1 MACDFSALKRI
12 WFLHQRTTSLRKP
25 GLQFEIRYVFLYL
38 LLQCGTWPKVIANT
52 CPEGKFG
59 DKCQLT
65 CHCFNGDKVC
75 DATGCSD
82 SLCRQGFRN
91 APDCQTVCSPGRF
104 GQSCLFLCHCPEN
117 DFCDPVNGYCRS
129 GRCHRNWYGRG
140 CQTQLSTLVNPPT
153 AKVLDCHTVSVSWNA
168 WNYDSDLGS
177 TTVSFYSLKMRSKS
191 DVNWVNIKDVLQNE
205 NNSKYTVNV
214 TGLTENSLYQFRIDV
229 ISSSKKINISGPIG
243 VPTPFIF
250 VLCSAL
256 VDKTLQT
263 INTTD
268 DGHIEIFLHK
278 KYQSTV
284 KVSYEETGIGDCDD
298 ISANVSSITFD
309 SSFVVLNT
317 SLWRH
322 YTITVEIMSPYN
334 LHYVES
340 VLTAEMVP
348 TGKIKDVRIISL
360 SANHVTIEWD
370 NLPCAERGGVL
381 IRYEIVIQ
389 SDDIAATR
397 STLKTKYQ
405 FLVIP
410 DLKPFTKYGVRI
422 RYVNSVGAGG
432 FSEELIFQSL
442 QTIPDAPLL
451 SDIITKET
459 EATVTWKRSKQPNGI
474 LTLYMV
480 RCIQTTD
487 PTQVIDIVHP
497 ASKDTAVTF
506 YGLQPYTNYSV
517 KIRAS
522 TDIGW
527 GNFSDSM
534 TAMTKESIP
543 GPTLNLLAQY
553 HNECIAL
560 SWDPPE
566 KPNGVII
573 SYKLITRELFSY
585 TRINQEPLQS
595 SLTLGNI
602 TSYRHCKLLPATLYG
617 LEIAASTSIGTGK
630 VGVTGSYWT
639 EIKTPPAPLQPIL
652 TGFTD
657 TLIEVILRPS
667 TIFTGP
673 ISWYDI
679 RVHRMNNIEKCTEID
694 VNDYKTVKQPPGI
707 LVAKL
712 TPKYLDAPINFKVG
726 DSKVY
731 GGVVNSPLSNNSC
744 YQIFYALYSSLN
756 NVTKFNFSSTK
767 GATKSI
773 VPIPPVRLA
782 AILIPIFILLIVAI
796 VAILLFFLCRKYRWC
811 KPSPEQI
818 FTIKTDDYV
827 VPENTN
833 DLEKHWTS
841 VRSLNE
847 RRHLVIHDGL
857 PNGKYHS
864 SLYRNGDI
872 VNLEREESNKKSQFL
887 SFREEYDALNNYYAE
902 TSPNISN
909 FKEACKR
916 ENTCLNRFPQKLP
929 YDRNRVILKPDT
941 CSNNTYINAS
951 YIGDKTARQY
961 KYIAAQSPFNKETVC
976 DFWRLIYQHKVKV
989 VVMLTKHVEE
999 NVLKCSK
1006 YFPQLTGEY
1015 FRLEIFNMKILT
1027 VQTYADYSI
1036 TTINVSVGNEIVQEV
1051 CIFEF
1056 FSWPES
1062 ITSRNAVPLL
1072 EMHRKISRVFTE
1084 NMSPIL
1090 VHCGTGINRTGTFI
1104 IIDILLEEYR
1114 QKRSINLFN
1123 IIKNIRKS
1131 MNFTLRPYAY
1141 FLFVYDAV
1149 FEMYQD
1155 RYDFNVTYENINPQY
1170 LEQFLQIQ
1178 FDNLCRFIPKIDDDQ
1193 FIAGR
1198 LQINKSKNRF
1208 LAILPPENFRPILR
1222 SAKSAYINAVF
1233 LDGCSRKNHYIL
1245 TQTPMKETLGDFW
1258 QLIYEY
1264 NVRTIVMMD
1273 NNVKN
1278 DTCVSYWKMS
1288 TGGSTLWSTEHFD
1301 VEIGNRI
1308 VDYDSI
1314 LEQFQLKVTKPGKES
1329 VRKIRLYRYQ
1339 KWKGPNFVPVCRDY
1353 ILYLIQHVA
1362 EWQSTNNHKPIVVH
1376 CKDGATNS
1384 GLFCVADVLIE
1395 KMKCDNFVDVYH
1407 TVKHMKRRRPEI
1419 IQDMVNILLVLI
1431 LLNFFT
1437 SIQNSTFFTLYLEF

>member
-1 MACDFSALKRI
+1 MI
-12 WFLHQRTTSLRKP
+12 P
-25 GLQFEIRYVFLYL
+25 
-38 LLQCGTWPKVIANT
+38 ANT

-82 SLCRQGFRN
+82 SLCRQGYRN
-91 APDCQTVCSPGRF
+91 APDCQT
-104 GQSCLFLCHCPEN
+104 
-117 DFCDPVNGYCRS
+117 
-129 GRCHRNWYGRG
+129 
-140 CQTQLSTLVNPPT
+140 
-153 AKVLDCHTVSVSWNA
+153 
-168 WNYDSDLGS
+168 
-177 TTVSFYSLKMRSKS
+177 
-191 DVNWVNIKDVLQNE
+191 
-205 NNSKYTVNV
+205 
-214 TGLTENSLYQFRIDV
+214 
-229 ISSSKKINISGPIG
+229 
-243 VPTPFIF
+243 
-250 VLCSAL
+250 AL

-268 DGHIEIFLHK
+268 DGNIEIFLHK

-309 SSFVVLNT
+309 SNFVVLNT

-389 SDDIAATR
+389 SHDIAAAH

-410 DLKPFTKYGVRI
+410 DLKPFTKYV
-422 RYVNSVGAGG
+422 
-432 FSEELIFQSL
+432 
-442 QTIPDAPLL
+442 PDAPLL
-451 SDIITKET
+451 SDIITKERG
-459 EATVTWKRSKQPNGI
+459 ATVTWKRSKHPNGI
-474 LTLYMV
+474 LTLYM
-480 RCIQTTD
+480 
-487 PTQVIDIVHP
+487 
-497 ASKDTAVTF
+497 
-506 YGLQPYTNYSV
+506 
-517 KIRAS
+517 IRAS

-534 TAMTKESIP
+534 TTMTKESIP
-543 GPTLNLLAQY
+543 GPALNLLAHY

-566 KPNGVII
+566 KPNGIII
-573 SYKLITRELFSY
+573 SYKLITKELFSY

-617 LEIAASTSIGTGK
+617 IEIAASTSIGTGK
-630 VGVTGSYWT
+630 AGVTGSYWT
-639 EIKTPPAPLQPIL
+639 EIKTPPAPLHPIL

-667 TIFTGP
+667 AIFTGP

-679 RVHRMNNIEKCTEID
+679 RVHKMDNIEKCTED
-694 VNDYKTVKQPPGI
+694 VNDYKTVKQPPGT

-712 TPKYLDAPINFKVG
+712 TPMYLDAPINFKVG
-726 DSKVY
+726 DSKIY
-731 GGVVNSPLSNNSC
+731 GGVVNPPLSNNSC
-744 YQIFYALYSSLN
+744 YQIFYILYSSLN

-773 VPIPPVRLA
+773 VPTPPLGLA
-782 AILIPIFILLIVAI
+782 AILIPVFILLIVI
-796 VAILLFFLCRKYRWC
+796 VAILLFFLYRKYRWC
-811 KPSPEQI
+811 KPSPKEI
-818 FTIKTDDYV
+818 FTIKTEDYV
-827 VPENTN
+827 LPENTN

-841 VRSLNE
+841 IRSLNE
-847 RRHLVIHDGL
+847 RRHLVIHDDL
-857 PNGKYHS
+857 PNGKHHS
-864 SLYRNGDI
+864 SLYKNGDI
-872 VNLEREESNKKSQFL
+872 VNLEREESDKKSQFL

-902 TSPNISN
+902 TSPDISN
-909 FKEACKR
+909 FKEACKK

-929 YDRNRVILKPDT
+929 YDRNRVILTPDT

-951 YIGDKTARQY
+951 YICDKTARQY

-976 DFWRLIYQHKVKV
+976 DFWRLIYQHKVKI

-1015 FRLEIFNMKILT
+1015 FRLEIFNMEIIT

-1036 TTINVSVGNEIVQEV
+1036 TTINVGVGNEIVQEV

-1072 EMHRKISRVFTE
+1072 EMHQKISRVFTE
-1084 NMSPIL
+1084 NTSPIL

-1123 IIKNIRKS
+1123 VIKNIRKS

-1222 SAKSAYINAVF
+1222 SAKGAYINAVF

-1273 NNVKN
+1273 NNIKN

-1339 KWKGPNFVPVCRDY
+1339 NWKGPNFIPVCRDY

-1395 KMKCDNFVDVYH
+1395 KRKCDNFFDVYH
-1407 TVKHMKRRRPEI
+1407 TVKHIKRRRPEI
-1419 IQDMVNILLVLI
+1419 IQDMKQYRFCYSLLELYARFVTTKNNKDQKNQDKNVQNNIHKQ
-1431 LLNFFT
+1431 NT
-1437 SIQNSTFFTLYLEF
+1437 SIS